1 MVKAINADAQ
11 PWGTELLQGRH
22 VGAIKRPSHPS
33 RDKST
38 PPAADLPVVAM
49 DDELLVGVFVR
60 DAKHG
65 AGVGGEAIGWL
76 MVVDTRT
83 AIEPGVVP
91 SRKASLTL
99 HPACDVASIAPGGGG
114 GDSALATHQVIR
126 AANGSTAQ
134 LSLLAGGGALVR
146 LGGGEECLRMARN
159 VRRWFV
165 DPRGAKPVNLAWNL
179 PQSVKTDMYSRFGA
193 AERHFRPGGL
203 AGAESNFAIG
213 GSYDS
218 WSGPAETSAWAQA
231 GFNLG
236 SVRPDSEK
244 ELVRVLGEAMAFG

>member
-1 MVKAINADAQ
+1 VRSDSLIRVQVWSAIAYGSRGLYYYCPSTRHLISRTRLLAPDSAGDCASGWGNGIWNVSTQGTGGAGWPTPNYAVVKAINADAQ

-22 VGAIKRPSHPS
+22 VGAIKRASDPS

-65 AGVGGEAIGWL
+65 VGAGGEAIGWL

-99 HPACDVASIAPGGGG
+99 HPACDVASIAPGGSG
-114 GDSALATHQVIR
+114 GDSALATHQVI
-126 AANGSTAQ
+126 
-134 LSLLAGGGALVR
+134 
-146 LGGGEECLRMARN
+146 
-159 VRRWFV
+159 
-165 DPRGAKPVNLAWNL
+165 
-179 PQSVKTDMYSRFGA
+179 
-193 AERHFRPGGL
+193 
-203 AGAESNFAIG
+203 
-213 GSYDS
+213 
-218 WSGPAETSAWAQA
+218 
-231 GFNLG
+231 
-236 SVRPDSEK
+236 
-244 ELVRVLGEAMAFG
+244 